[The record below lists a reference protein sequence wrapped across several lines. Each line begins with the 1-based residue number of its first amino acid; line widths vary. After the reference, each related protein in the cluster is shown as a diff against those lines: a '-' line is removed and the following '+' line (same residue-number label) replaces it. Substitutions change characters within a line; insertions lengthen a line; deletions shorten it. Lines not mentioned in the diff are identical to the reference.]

1 MIYMKIFFIFFFIF
15 FSNSYAKE
23 ITFICKISEE
33 VENGEPVKKKNY
45 EQTPIYL
52 YLNKHK
58 NWLNDEKKNNLIN
71 KEKDLINRISFNL
84 IEKKKF
90 FVFKFIN
97 YQTVNKQK
105 IESSSFIKLNRFDGF
120 MTFLK
125 SYYDINER
133 VFFTTEVRGICNDG

>member
-1 MIYMKIFFIFFFIF
+1 M
-15 FSNSYAKE
+15 
-23 ITFICKISEE
+23 
-33 VENGEPVKKKNY
+33 
-45 EQTPIYL
+45 
-52 YLNKHK
+52 
-58 NWLNDEKKNNLIN
+58 
-71 KEKDLINRISFNL
+71 INRISFNL